1 MINKVVGL
9 SLVIVTIVAHHNGRF
24 HEIFTGTFRLKCLKF
39 KQTKICILSTG
50 IYKSF
55 KISQKIETCEE
66 ATFEVLPV
74 LKWSTIS
81 A

>member
-39 KQTKICILSTG
+39 KQTEICI
-50 IYKSF
+50 
-55 KISQKIETCEE
+55 
-66 ATFEVLPV
+66 
-74 LKWSTIS
+74 
-81 A
+81 